1 MRSTAFALACL
12 FTLQL
17 PSERFSLP
25 LGADDT
31 ELFSFPR
38 LKRQASSACLDD
50 FGKLQSNQD
59 CLHLLRNLSRIA
71 NLHKF
76 CTGGCG
82 TKLEPIFT
90 DLVKDCADS
99 GTLPIRRFEVF
110 EDGCKKNNNGTYCIV
125 AISKIFKDVRSAS
138 SFESC
143 FDAQANSTECTT
155 ECRTSLNTIVSVAGC
170 CEYDLELSLAHNQA
184 NIKSKLDQLWT
195 SCSIEK
201 PSKCP

>member
-17 PSERFSLP
+17 PLERFC
-25 LGADDT
+25 ADDT
-31 ELFSFPR
+31 ELFFSSR

-59 CLHLLRNLSRIA
+59 CLHLLRNLSRIS

-76 CTGGCG
+76 CTGGCA

-99 GTLPIRRFEVF
+99 VCAVTQYIRLPYY
-110 EDGCKKNNNGTYCIV
+110 GNG
-125 AISKIFKDVRSAS
+125 
-138 SFESC
+138 
-143 FDAQANSTECTT
+143 
-155 ECRTSLNTIVSVAGC
+155 
-170 CEYDLELSLAHNQA
+170 
-184 NIKSKLDQLWT
+184 
-195 SCSIEK
+195 
-201 PSKCP
+201 